1 MALFQVLGTGT
12 CYVYDEQKFHEVPGS
27 PTIWIPA
34 WLKPHDWRLLFYYGL
49 KMKKKLKV
57 QPEKK
62 IKTETRQD

>member
-49 KMKKKLKV
+49 KIKKG
-57 QPEKK
+57 
-62 IKTETRQD
+62 